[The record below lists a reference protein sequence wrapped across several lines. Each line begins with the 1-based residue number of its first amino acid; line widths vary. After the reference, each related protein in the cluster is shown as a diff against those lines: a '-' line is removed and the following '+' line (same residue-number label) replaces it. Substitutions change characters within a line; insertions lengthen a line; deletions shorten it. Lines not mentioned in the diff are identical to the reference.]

1 MKRIMKKVRHPFI
14 VELLDDIKSQQN
26 IFLII
31 ELVRG
36 GDLYDFIT
44 ESGMFQSLHTKE
56 NFCMGHFVGIEL
68 MKHRKESYCPR
79 QACQFSYNLAAAL
92 HYLHSFRIIHRDI
105 KPENLLVYSYP
116 DETKILKICDFG
128 LATEVRRSEKL
139 SFICGTA
146 TYVAPEIITGNGYGV
161 EVDIWAAGIIIYIL
175 LCGFPPFRSESGDQD
190 DLFRIILR
198 GEFEFPSP
206 FWDDVDEQ
214 AKDLIIRILNQN
226 TGIRLIDLSSDRYF
240 SLESLLFK

>member
-1 MKRIMKKVRHPFI
+1 
-14 VELLDDIKSQQN
+14 
-26 IFLII
+26 
-31 ELVRG
+31 
-36 GDLYDFIT
+36 
-44 ESGMFQSLHTKE
+44 
-56 NFCMGHFVGIEL
+56 
-68 MKHRKESYCPR
+68 MKHHKESYCPR

-206 FWDDVDEQ
+206 FWDDVDEE

-226 TGIRLIDLSSDRYF
+226 TGKRQNFLTYVHFLTSQVSRVFQVSSSSHVSSVFLRLREFETVSAGHFPKRCR
-240 SLESLLFK
+240 EPA

>member
-1 MKRIMKKVRHPFI
+1 
-14 VELLDDIKSQQN
+14 
-26 IFLII
+26 
-31 ELVRG
+31 
-36 GDLYDFIT
+36 
-44 ESGMFQSLHTKE
+44 
-56 NFCMGHFVGIEL
+56 
-68 MKHRKESYCPR
+68 MKHHKESYCPR

-161 EVDIWAAGIIIYIL
+161 EVDTWAAGIIIYFL

-206 FWDDVDEQ
+206 FWDDVDEE

-226 TGIRLIDLSSDRYF
+226 TGIRQKF
-240 SLESLLFK
+240 LFLTVKFQAGTILTVKPVFT

>member
-1 MKRIMKKVRHPFI
+1 M
-14 VELLDDIKSQQN
+14 
-26 IFLII
+26 
-31 ELVRG
+31 
-36 GDLYDFIT
+36 
-44 ESGMFQSLHTKE
+44 
-56 NFCMGHFVGIEL
+56 
-68 MKHRKESYCPR
+68 
-79 QACQFSYNLAAAL
+79 AAAL

-206 FWDDVDEQ
+206 FWDDVDEE

-226 TGIRLIDLSSDRYF
+226 TGIRLT
-240 SLESLLFK
+240 LLFFSFFFEKNLRVVHRRTIIIFKSISERGGSDMARP